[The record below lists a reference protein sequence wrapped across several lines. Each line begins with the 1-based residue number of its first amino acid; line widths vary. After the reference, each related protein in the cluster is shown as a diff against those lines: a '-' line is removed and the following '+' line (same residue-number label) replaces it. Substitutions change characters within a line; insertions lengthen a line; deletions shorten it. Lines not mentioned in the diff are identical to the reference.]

1 MEFIYKIFIK
11 DSDKVTDSNR
21 AKFGFVCGF
30 IGIICNVLLV
40 ILKLIVG
47 IITSSISII
56 GYAINNISDSL
67 SSVINVFSFKINGKP
82 ADKEHPYGHRKSE
95 YIGGLLVSVLVIF
108 VAFELFTSSI
118 SRILNPVAT
127 SINYA
132 LLIVLLANIVNISF
146 NESL

>member
-56 GYAINNISDSL
+56 GDAINNISDSL

-118 SRILNPVAT
+118 SRILSNASDKFIFT
-127 SINYA
+127 QIIN
-132 LLIVLLANIVNISF
+132 LIIDI
-146 NESL
+146 